1 MDARF
6 GTTRESVTSAES
18 ELTDQTLS
26 QSEDDQQRTAQL
38 SRATLRPPGVAPGFE
53 MIRALGRGAY
63 GAVWLAKERKTGRFA
78 AIKFFSRRGQDWAL
92 LGREVEKLAALD
104 TSHYIVGLIDV
115 GWDADPPYYA
125 MEYLPNGSLASYLAS
140 GPLPVAEAVEIAGV
154 VARGLVHA
162 HGGGILHCDLKPA
175 NVLLDQ
181 DFQPRLCDFGQARLT
196 EEDRPALGTLF
207 YMAPEQADLKAL
219 PDARWDVYGLGA
231 LLYQMLTGRAPHQS
245 PEAERLLDQCES
257 LPQRLAV
264 YRDYIRQRGAPTDLI
279 QVAGVDRGLAEIVER
294 CLAPSPGDRYRNP
307 QLVVEA
313 FRAREH
319 QRSRRPLVALGL
331 VGPLLL
337 LSAMIP
343 FFLTTMRNAE
353 QAAKATLVER
363 ALESDALAARLL
375 ARSLTQELQD
385 RTVEL
390 EQMAGH
396 ERLVA
401 AVEQAQS
408 ADWADRSAIEELLTR
423 WKGMAD
429 DRRTRLHLTRDTSW
443 FLNDAEG
450 FQRWRA
456 PYKVSTHD
464 RNFSFKDYFHGRG
477 EQYDETEKG
486 KNPPPQNLSI
496 AQESYISTVFR
507 SDATGY
513 YMVAITSP
521 IRNRDGKVI
530 AQLGRTQHLWELLE
544 DYKQSGDSASPVIAP
559 VQGGAL
565 GEESTPDRDL
575 QNPVPSG
582 KIEQQLVL
590 VDRRNWQVVDHPW
603 LTREQVVQFDDA
615 TLSRLRIDPALAKRL
630 NDELRKIDAGEQDSA
645 IQMANYRDPVG
656 QEFREAKEYGGVWLA
671 AAYPVTATDWVALVQ
686 ENRDSA
692 VASAEKMRSQLFI
705 YAGAALAVGGGLI
718 VTFWYFVTQALAQRV
733 RRDGTRLVGNRR
745 LDTEMSTS

>member
-6 GTTRESVTSAES
+6 GTTQESMTAFEP
-18 ELTDQTLS
+18 ELIEQTLA
-26 QSEDDQQRTAQL
+26 QSDEERHHTAQL
-38 SRATLRPPGVAPGFE
+38 SRATLRPPGIAPGFE

-104 TSHYIVGLIDV
+104 SSHYIVGLIDV

-125 MEYLPNGSLASYLAS
+125 MEYLPNGSLAAYLAS
-140 GPLPVAEAVEIAGV
+140 GPLPVAEAVDIAGV

-181 DFQPRLCDFGQARLT
+181 DFQPRLCDFGQARMT

-245 PEAERLLDQCES
+245 PEAEQLLDQCET
-257 LPQRLAV
+257 LPERLAV
-264 YRDYIRQRGAPTDLI
+264 YRDYIRGQGAPTDLM
-279 QVAGVDRGLAEIVER
+279 QVTGVDRGLAEIVER
-294 CLAPSPGDRYRNP
+294 CLAPNPGERYRNP

-313 FRAREH
+313 LRAREQ

-353 QAAKATLVER
+353 QAAKETLVER
-363 ALESDALAARLL
+363 ALESDALASRLL

-401 AVEQAQS
+401 AVEQAQ
-408 ADWADRSAIEELLTR
+408 AAGWADRSAIEEVLTR

-429 DRRTRLHLTRDTSW
+429 ERRTRLQLTRDTSW
-443 FLNDAEG
+443 FLNDADG
-450 FQRWRA
+450 FQRWRE
-456 PYKVSTHD
+456 PYKASTHD

-477 EQYDETEKG
+477 EQYDESVQGT
-486 KNPPPQNLSI
+486 NPPPDDLKI
-496 AQESYISTVFR
+496 VQESHISTVFR

-513 YMVAITSP
+513 YMVAITTP
-521 IRNRDGKVI
+521 IRNAEGEVI

-544 DYKQSGDSASPVIAP
+544 DYKQSGNSASLLVADDQEN
-559 VQGGAL
+559 VS
-565 GEESTPDRDL
+565 GEESTPNRA
-575 QNPVPSG
+575 PAKAARSG
-582 KIEQQLVL
+582 EIVQQLVL
-590 VDRRNWQVVDHPW
+590 VDRRNWQLVDHPW
-603 LTREQVVQFDDA
+603 LTREQVVKFDDEM
-615 TLSRLRIDPALAKRL
+615 LSRLRIAQPLTERL
-630 NDELRKIDAGEQDSA
+630 ESELRKIDSGEQDA
-645 IQMANYRDPVG
+645 AVQIANYRDPIG
-656 QEFREAKEYGGVWLA
+656 QEFADAREYAGIWLA
-671 AAYPVTATDWVALVQ
+671 SAYPVAATDWVAIVQ

-733 RRDGTRLVGNRR
+733 RRDRTRAVGNRR
-745 LDTEMSTS
+745 LDTEISTS